1 VADRFEVKLKRGP
14 LRVRSEVASVPVAGA
29 ILASPNVF
37 MNDSGRAVGS
47 LRSYYKVD
55 LEDLFVLHDDI
66 DLAFGRPRVQKAGGS
81 GGHNGIRSLEQ
92 HLGTK
97 DFWRL
102 KLGVG
107 RPPGSQDAAEHVLKR
122 FTKSERPEVDLMVDD
137 AADVSARMAAR
148 RGDRLVVV
156 HASPVPVH
164 NAWGEKLRRLLSDE
178 SCGLARQGADVDVV
192 VEDQRVSPLLAQVAT
207 ERSAGARVGRAPR
220 PSRPTHPR
228 ASAAGRPRS
237 RSRRR

>member
-1 VADRFEVKLKRGP
+1 MRLIVGLRNPGSEYQGTRHNLGYEVLAAVAGRFEVKVKRGQ
-14 LRVRSEVASVPVAGA
+14 LRVRSEVGSVPAAGA

-55 LEDLFVLHDDI
+55 MEDLLVLHDDI
-66 DLAFGRPRVQKAGGS
+66 DLAFGRLRVQKAGGS

-107 RPPGSQDAAEHVLKR
+107 RPPGNQDAAEHVLRR
-122 FTKSERPEVDLMVDD
+122 FAKSERPEVDLMVDD
-137 AADVSARMAAR
+137 AADV
-148 RGDRLVVV
+148 VVR
-156 HASPVPVH
+156 
-164 NAWGEKLRRLLSDE
+164 WL
-178 SCGLARQGADVDVV
+178 
-192 VEDQRVSPLLAQVAT
+192 EDP
-207 ERSAGARVGRAPR
+207 
-220 PSRPTHPR
+220 PR
-228 ASAAGRPRS
+228 AQELAAH
-237 RSRRR
+237 RRIETS